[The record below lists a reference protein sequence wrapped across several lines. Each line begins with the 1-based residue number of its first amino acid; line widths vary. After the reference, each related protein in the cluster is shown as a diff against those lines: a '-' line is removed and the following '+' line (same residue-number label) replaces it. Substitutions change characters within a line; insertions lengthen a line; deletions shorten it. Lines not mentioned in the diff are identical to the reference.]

1 MKNGI
6 RIRAA
11 DLSDRMHIVDFLSQV
26 NLRGDDI
33 LGTHTRYWVAETDN
47 HILVGS
53 VGLELGSDSVLLRS
67 MAVSPDFRNNGLGL
81 NLVNTALNY
90 AKVKGIKNV
99 YLFSMSSGVYWQKM
113 GFQKVPV
120 DELVQALPKIPQVLR
135 FTAIGKLAT
144 ETAWKKQLTSD
155 LG

>member
-1 MKNGI
+1 MKNGV

-11 DLSDRMHIVDFLSQV
+11 KFSDRTRIVDFLSQV
-26 NLRGDDI
+26 NLRGDDV
-33 LGTHTRYWVAETDN
+33 LETHTRYWVAETDD
-47 HILVGS
+47 HSLVGS
-53 VGLELGSDSVLLRS
+53 VELELGSDSVLLRS

-81 NLVNTALNY
+81 TLVNTALNY

-99 YLFSMSSGVYWQKM
+99 YLFSVSSGAYWQKM

-120 DELVQALPKIPQVLR
+120 DELVQTLPEIPQVLR

-144 ETAWKKQLTSD
+144 ETAWKKQLASD
-155 LG
+155 MC